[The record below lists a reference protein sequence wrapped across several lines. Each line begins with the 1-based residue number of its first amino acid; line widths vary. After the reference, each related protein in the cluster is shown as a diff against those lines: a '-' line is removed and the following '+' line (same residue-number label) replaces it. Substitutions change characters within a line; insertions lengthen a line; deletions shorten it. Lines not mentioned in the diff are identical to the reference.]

1 MTASSALQPAH
12 QPKLGST
19 FALSG
24 CRPFPLSAAELDDY
38 DRHYEYWEAGVAWE
52 LRSTS
57 PRHERPGGRLAELV
71 GDIAKMRGTPITTF
85 RTADLQERGIGGT
98 RIRAAQADELIY
110 LDYRYA
116 VPAVFVIGELPLPDV
131 VFEVDLTTDIR
142 DRKLDV
148 YAAWGV
154 RELWVEVPDA
164 DLPSKRKRPGLT
176 IHILEDGRFREQG
189 ESAAFPTLTAREIH
203 AALNELGTTE
213 ASVETARRV
222 GGIMGRRA
230 GTGPEDD
237 PFLGVER
244 RLSRHEGHSEG
255 RREGLREGR
264 REGLREGRREGR
276 REGLRE
282 GRREGLREG
291 RHEGRRDARMSMLES
306 ILGARG
312 IDVTP
317 GLRAEADRIAALPHD
332 AVTRAALESTDLD
345 DFLSRLRC

>member
-1 MTASSALQPAH
+1 MTASSALQPAYR
-12 QPKLGST
+12 PKLGNT

-24 CRPFPLSAAELDDY
+24 CRPFRLSAAEMADY
-38 DRHYEYWEAGVAWE
+38 DGHYEYWEAGVAWE
-52 LRSTS
+52 LRDTS
-57 PRHERPGGRLAELV
+57 PKHEQPGGRLAELV
-71 GDIAKMRGTPITTF
+71 GDIAKMRGTPIATF
-85 RTADLQERGIGGT
+85 GTADLQERGIGGA
-98 RIRAAQADELIY
+98 RIRAAQADELIF

-116 VPAVFVIGELPLPDV
+116 VPDVFVVGEFPLPDV

-164 DLPSKRKRPGLT
+164 DLPSKRKRPRLT
-176 IHILEDGRFREQG
+176 IQILEDGRFRECG

-203 AALNELGTTE
+203 AALNEPSTT
-213 ASVETARRV
+213 AATVGTARRV
-222 GGIMGRRA
+222 GEIMGRRT

-244 RLSRHEGHSEG
+244 RLSR
-255 RREGLREGR
+255 
-264 REGLREGRREGR
+264 
-276 REGLRE
+276 
-282 GRREGLREG
+282 
-291 RHEGRRDARMSMLES
+291 RDERMSMVES

-317 GLRAEADRIAALPHD
+317 GLRAEADRIAALPQD
-332 AVTRAALESTDLD
+332 AVTRAALASTDLD
-345 DFLSRLRC
+345 DFLRRIRP

>member
-1 MTASSALQPAH
+1 MTASTAQQPAYR
-12 QPKLGST
+12 PNLGST

-24 CRPFPLSAAELDDY
+24 CRPFPLSAAEMADY
-38 DRHYEYWEAGVAWE
+38 DGRYEYWEAGVAWE
-52 LRSTS
+52 LRDTS
-57 PRHERPGGRLAELV
+57 PKHEQPSVRLAELV
-71 GDIAKMRGTPITTF
+71 GDIAKMRGTPIAMF
-85 RTADLQERGIGGT
+85 RTADLQERGIGGA

-116 VPAVFVIGELPLPDV
+116 VPDVFVVGELPLPDV

-154 RELWVEVPDA
+154 AELWVEVPDA

-176 IHILEDGRFREQG
+176 IHLLEDGQFRERG

-203 AALNELGTTE
+203 AALNELSTT
-213 ASVETARRV
+213 AATVDTVRRV
-222 GGIMGRRA
+222 GEIMGRRT

-237 PFLGVER
+237 PFLGVVR

-264 REGLREGRREGR
+264 RDE
-276 REGLRE
+276 
-282 GRREGLREG
+282 
-291 RHEGRRDARMSMLES
+291 RMSMVDS

-317 GLRAEADRIAALPHD
+317 GLRAEADRIAALPQD

-345 DFLSRLRC
+345 DFLSRLLR